1 MAVLLSFLD
10 TYVWVCIYKH
20 KFVCVCINNP
30 LQILASMQT
39 YVNALR
45 ESGGPG
51 LSAGSIPWLTQA
63 WGAGLGA
70 WALEGFKGV
79 THLVADIPLPMQ
91 LPGCMVTHC
100 SVGLAFYGTLHQIMP
115 STTNGFS
122 FSFLAVTVI
131 DVTSIFLLYCCSEN

>member
-51 LSAGSIPWLTQA
+51 LSRVASLGSPR
-63 WGAGLGA
+63 
-70 WALEGFKGV
+70 
-79 THLVADIPLPMQ
+79 
-91 LPGCMVTHC
+91 PGGQDWVP
-100 SVGLAFYGTLHQIMP
+100 GP
-115 STTNGFS
+115 
-122 FSFLAVTVI
+122 
-131 DVTSIFLLYCCSEN
+131 